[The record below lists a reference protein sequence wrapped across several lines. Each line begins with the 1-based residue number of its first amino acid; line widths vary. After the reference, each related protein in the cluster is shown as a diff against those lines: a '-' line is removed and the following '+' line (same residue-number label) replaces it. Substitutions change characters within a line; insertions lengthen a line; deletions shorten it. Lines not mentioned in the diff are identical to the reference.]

1 MLAHNVFFS
10 LHDKSPE
17 ARAKVISS
25 AKMHLTAHAG
35 VLFFAVGE
43 LAAGL
48 NRPVNDQDFDVA
60 LHIVFANKDDHDLY
74 QSAPRH
80 EKFVQE
86 CKEGWAKV
94 RVFDSIVD

>member
-17 ARAKVISS
+17 GRAKLIYS

-35 VLFFAVGE
+35 ILFFAVGE
-43 LAAGL
+43 LAEGFE
-48 NRPVNDQDFDVA
+48 RPVNDRDFDVA
-60 LHIVFANKDDHDLY
+60 LHIVFADKADHDLY
-74 QSAPRH
+74 QDAPRH
-80 EKFVQE
+80 HKFVE
-86 CKEGWAKV
+86 ESKDGWAKV